1 MYMQKMEPDP
11 NGKIDACGCM
21 VPPQKLREGMDT
33 PDMYPGETWF
43 RNNIDKL

>member
-1 MYMQKMEPDP
+1 MDIDP
-11 NGKIDACGCM
+11 NGTNNACG
-21 VPPQKLREGMDT
+21 VYGNSPQKMREGMDT